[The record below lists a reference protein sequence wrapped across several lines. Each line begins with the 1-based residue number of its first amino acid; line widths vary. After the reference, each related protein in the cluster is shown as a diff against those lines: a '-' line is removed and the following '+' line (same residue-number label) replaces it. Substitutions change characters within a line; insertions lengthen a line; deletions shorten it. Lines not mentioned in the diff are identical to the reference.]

1 MSTAGLD
8 YPLGRSLVP
17 AAAVR
22 RDRVLPSGAAVR
34 VTVGE
39 QVRPDQPI
47 AQVTSRT
54 GAPVALLAGMA
65 GRVTEIGAQRV
76 TLEGSAML
84 LQGVLG
90 MGGSVVGPLTYLPRG
105 ESLAVVPI
113 QPGGVIVL
121 PQQLPLT
128 FMQRAA
134 AGGAAAI
141 VAPSTS
147 ARELEAFAR
156 TDLTALLD
164 GLAPRTPPMPLPI
177 VLTEGFGAVPMQ
189 PALYHVLAQR
199 LGDIV
204 LVTGTT
210 DPKRNI
216 RPDVL
221 LPVPP
226 ATPAAQRDVGTDLR
240 EGEQVYVVAGSR
252 RGARGTMTHIYDSRQ
267 YVEGGILAPCVAV
280 TFEDGHIELIA
291 LHALERAA

>member
-1 MSTAGLD
+1 MSSAGSD

-22 RDRVLPSGAAVR
+22 RDRVLPPGAV
-34 VTVGE
+34 VQVNVGE

-47 AQVTSRT
+47 AHVSSRAS
-54 GAPVALLAGMA
+54 APAGLLAGMA
-65 GRVTEIGAQRV
+65 GRVTEISAQRV
-76 TLEGSAML
+76 TIEGVATL

-90 MGGSVVGPLTYLPRG
+90 MGRSVAGPLTLLPHG

-113 QPGGVIVL
+113 QPGGVIL
-121 PQQLPLT
+121 IPQQLPLT

-134 AGGAAAI
+134 AAGAAAI

-164 GLAPRTPPMPLPI
+164 GLAPRTPTLPLTI
-177 VLTEGFGAVPMQ
+177 VLMEGFGAVPMQ
-189 PALYHVLAQR
+189 PALYHMLAQR
-199 LGDIV
+199 VGDIV

-210 DPKRNI
+210 DPKTNL
-216 RPDVL
+216 RPEVL
-221 LPVPP
+221 LPAPP
-226 ATPAAQRDVGTDLR
+226 GTPAAQRATGTGLR
-240 EGEQVYVVAGSR
+240 DGEHVYVVAGSR
-252 RGARGTMTHIYDSRQ
+252 RGTRGTVAHVYGDRQ
-267 YVEGGILAPCVAV
+267 YVEGGMLAPAAAVA
-280 TFEDGHIELIA
+280 FADGRIELIA